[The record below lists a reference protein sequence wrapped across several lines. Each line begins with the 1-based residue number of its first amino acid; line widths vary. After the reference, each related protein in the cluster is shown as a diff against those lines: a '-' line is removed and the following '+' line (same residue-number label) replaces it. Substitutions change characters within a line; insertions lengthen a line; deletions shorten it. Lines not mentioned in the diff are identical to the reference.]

1 MSISFK
7 LYNNNKTKKGLY
19 LVPTPLGN
27 MGDITFR
34 AIDILKKSDY
44 ILCEDTRVSKIL
56 LNKYAIQSKL
66 LTNHKFNEKKNL
78 VKLLNI
84 LREGSVIS
92 LICDA
97 GTPTI
102 SDPGNILI
110 SECIKNEINVI
121 PLPGPSSVSLA
132 ASISGFVGKFFFYG
146 FFPEN
151 KGIIAKDMSILS
163 NLDTSIIFFISSK
176 KFKKIIPFLKK
187 YFSNRQIVICRE
199 MTKYYEQFIRTEI
212 NDIDETNFE
221 LKGELTL
228 VLSEKKIK
236 EKNSYFLS
244 ESDKYIIDKMINKFT
259 TKEISEI
266 ISKNSKISKKKVY
279 NYCLKIKNEK

>member
-1 MSISFK
+1 
-7 LYNNNKTKKGLY
+7 
-19 LVPTPLGN
+19 
-27 MGDITFR
+27 MGDITLR
-34 AIDILKKSDY
+34 AIDILKKSDF

-56 LNKYAIQSKL
+56 LNKYAVQSKL

-78 VKLLNI
+78 SKLINI
-84 LREGSVIS
+84 LSKGSVVS

-121 PLPGPSSVSLA
+121 PLPGASSVSLA
-132 ASISGFVGKFFFYG
+132 ASISGFVGRFFFYG

-151 KGIIAKDMSILS
+151 KRTIAKDMSVLS
-163 NLDTSIIFFISSK
+163 NLDSSIIFFISSK
-176 KFKKIIPFLKK
+176 KFKRIIPFLKK
-187 YFSNRQIVICRE
+187 YFPNRQIVICRE
-199 MTKYYEQFIRTEI
+199 MTKYYEQYIRAEVNNI
-212 NDIDETNFE
+212 NETNFE

-236 EKNSYFLS
+236 ENSSHFLS
-244 ESDKYIIDKMINKFT
+244 ESDKYMINKMINKFT

-266 ISKNSKISKKKVY
+266 ISKNTKISKKEVY
-279 NYCLKIKNEK
+279 NYCLKIKNKK

>member
-1 MSISFK
+1 MPISSK
-7 LYNNNKTKKGLY
+7 VYNNNKTKKGLY
-19 LVPTPLGN
+19 LVPTPIGN
-27 MGDITFR
+27 MDDITLR

-78 VKLLNI
+78 LKFLDI
-84 LREGSVIS
+84 LTKGSLVS

-110 SECIKNEINVI
+110 NECIKNKIDVI
-121 PLPGPSSVSLA
+121 PLPGASSVSLA

-151 KGIIAKDMSILS
+151 KGIIAKDMSVLS

-187 YFSNRQIVICRE
+187 YFPNRQIVICKE
-199 MTKYYEQFIRTEI
+199 MTKYYEQYIRADVNNIE
-212 NDIDETNFE
+212 ETNFE

-236 EKNSYFLS
+236 ENNSHFLS
-244 ESDKYIIDKMINKFT
+244 ESDKYMINKMINKFT

-266 ISKNSKISKKKVY
+266 ISKNTKISKKEVY

>member
-1 MSISFK
+1 MPISSK

-19 LVPTPLGN
+19 LVPTPIGN
-27 MGDITFR
+27 MDDITLR

-66 LTNHKFNEKKNL
+66 LTNHKFNEKT
-78 VKLLNI
+78 KLLKFLDI
-84 LREGSVIS
+84 LTKGSLVS

-110 SECIKNEINVI
+110 NECIKNKINVI
-121 PLPGPSSVSLA
+121 PLPGASSVSLA

-151 KGIIAKDMSILS
+151 KGTIAKDMSVLS

-187 YFSNRQIVICRE
+187 YFPNRQIVICKE
-199 MTKYYEQFIRTEI
+199 MTKYYEQYIRVEV
-212 NDIDETNFE
+212 NNIDETNFE

-236 EKNSYFLS
+236 ENSSHFLS
-244 ESDKYIIDKMINKFT
+244 E
-259 TKEISEI
+259 
-266 ISKNSKISKKKVY
+266 
-279 NYCLKIKNEK
+279 

>member
-1 MSISFK
+1 MAISSK
-7 LYNNNKTKKGLY
+7 LYNNNETKKGLY

-27 MGDITFR
+27 MDDITLR

-78 VKLLNI
+78 LKFLNI
-84 LREGSVIS
+84 LTKGSVVS

-110 SECIKNEINVI
+110 SECIKNKINVI
-121 PLPGPSSVSLA
+121 PLPGASSVSLA
-132 ASISGFVGKFFFYG
+132 ASISGFVEKFFFYG

-151 KGIIAKDMSILS
+151 KGTIAKDMSVLS

-176 KFKKIIPFLKK
+176 KFKKIIPFLKR

-199 MTKYYEQFIRTEI
+199 MTKYYEQYIRAEI
-212 NDIDETNFE
+212 NNIDKTNFE

-228 VLSEKKIK
+228 VLSEKNIK

-244 ESDKYIIDKMINKFT
+244 ESDKYMIDKMINKFT

-266 ISKNSKISKKKVY
+266 IRKNRKVSKKEVY

>member
-176 KFKKIIPFLKK
+176 KFKRVIPFLKK

>member
-1 MSISFK
+1 MPMGFK
-7 LYNNNKTKKGLY
+7 FYNNNKTKKGLY

-27 MGDITFR
+27 LGDITLR

-44 ILCEDTRVSKIL
+44 ILCEDTRISNVL
-56 LNKYAIQSKL
+56 LDKYAIKSKL

-78 VKLLNI
+78 LKFLNI
-84 LREGSVIS
+84 LNKGSVVS

-110 SECIKNEINVI
+110 SECIKNKINVI
-121 PLPGPSSVSLA
+121 PLPGASSVSLA

-151 KGIIAKDMSILS
+151 KGTIAKDMSVLS

-176 KFKKIIPFLKK
+176 KFKRIIPFLKK
-187 YFSNRQIVICRE
+187 YFPNRQIVICKE
-199 MTKYYEQFIRTEI
+199 MTKYYEQYIRAEI
-212 NDIDETNFE
+212 NNIGETNFE

-236 EKNSYFLS
+236 EKSSHFLS
-244 ESDKYIIDKMINKFT
+244 ESDKYMIGKMINKFT

-266 ISKNSKISKKKVY
+266 ISKNSKISKKEVY

>member
-1 MSISFK
+1 M
-7 LYNNNKTKKGLY
+7 
-19 LVPTPLGN
+19 V
-27 MGDITFR
+27 
-34 AIDILKKSDY
+34 
-44 ILCEDTRVSKIL
+44 
-56 LNKYAIQSKL
+56 
-66 LTNHKFNEKKNL
+66 
-78 VKLLNI
+78 
-84 LREGSVIS
+84 S

-121 PLPGPSSVSLA
+121 PLPGASSVSLA
-132 ASISGFVGKFFFYG
+132 ASISGFVGRFFFYG

-151 KGIIAKDMSILS
+151 KGIIAKDMSVLS
-163 NLDTSIIFFISSK
+163 NLDSSIIFFISSK
-176 KFKKIIPFLKK
+176 KFKRIIPFLKK
-187 YFSNRQIVICRE
+187 YFPNRQIVICRE
-199 MTKYYEQFIRTEI
+199 MTKYYEQYIRTEI
-212 NDIDETNFE
+212 NEIDETNFE

-236 EKNSYFLS
+236 ENSSHFLS
-244 ESDKYIIDKMINKFT
+244 ESDKYMINKMINKFT

-266 ISKNSKISKKKVY
+266 ISKYNKISKKEIY

>member
-1 MSISFK
+1 MPISSK

-27 MGDITFR
+27 MGDITLR
-34 AIDILKKSDY
+34 AIDILKKSEY

-56 LNKYAIQSKL
+56 LNKYAIQSRL

-78 VKLLNI
+78 LKFLDILNK
-84 LREGSVIS
+84 GSLVS

-110 SECIKNEINVI
+110 NECIKNKINVI
-121 PLPGPSSVSLA
+121 PLPGASSVSLA

-151 KGIIAKDMSILS
+151 KGTIAKDMSVLS

-187 YFSNRQIVICRE
+187 YFPNRQIVICKE
-199 MTKYYEQFIRTEI
+199 MTKYFEQYIRAEV
-212 NDIDETNFE
+212 NNIDETNFE

-236 EKNSYFLS
+236 ENSSHFLS
-244 ESDKYIIDKMINKFT
+244 ESDKYMINKMISKFT

-266 ISKNSKISKKKVY
+266 ISKNTKISKKEVY